1 MWPRA
6 AWQSTL
12 AALTPQQAPP
22 YNRYTLD
29 SLLTNERAPMTSRAR
44 RICVA
49 NNKGGVG
56 KSTTAINL
64 AAVLALRGK
73 RVLLVDFDPAGGASI
88 FLGLAEEVREE
99 HKPLYTVVELL
110 TGKPFVPHRYELAPG
125 LDLLPANT
133 RLSHYAQELDRDPR
147 GHFRL
152 AEALEP
158 LTSDYDYIICDSA
171 PTLGILM
178 IGAIIACPEVV
189 VPVQLDIGTLPMTIE
204 FNSFVVSLKQTAQPE
219 LRVLGVLPTFNE
231 GRAKTPQAMLGA
243 LKGLFQGRLFTTSI
257 SRLRAI
263 GDAHGHGRPIVLAQ
277 PDNRGSAE
285 YTAFTEE
292 VIRRAGH

>member
-1 MWPRA
+1 
-6 AWQSTL
+6 
-12 AALTPQQAPP
+12 
-22 YNRYTLD
+22 
-29 SLLTNERAPMTSRAR
+29 MTRRAR

-64 AAVLALRGK
+64 ASVLALRGHK
-73 RVLLVDFDPAGGASI
+73 VLLVDFDPAAGASI

-99 HKPLYTVVELL
+99 QTPLYTVVELL
-110 TGKPFVPHRYELAPG
+110 NGKPFTPFPYPLAPG

-133 RLSHYAQELDRDPR
+133 RLSHHAQVLDRDPR

-158 LTSDYDYIICDSA
+158 LASVYDYIICDSA

-204 FNSFVVSLKQTAQPE
+204 FNDFVVSLKQTAQPA
-219 LRVLGVLPTFNE
+219 LKVMGVLPTFNE
-231 GRAKTPQAMLGA
+231 ARSKTPQAMLGA
-243 LKGLFQGRLFTTSI
+243 LRGLFQGRLFQTSI

-263 GDAHGHGRPIVLAQ
+263 GDAHGHGRPVVLAQ
-277 PDNRGSAE
+277 PDNRGAIE
-285 YTAFTEE
+285 YTQFADE
-292 VIRRAGH
+292 VLRRA

>member
-1 MWPRA
+1 
-6 AWQSTL
+6 
-12 AALTPQQAPP
+12 
-22 YNRYTLD
+22 
-29 SLLTNERAPMTSRAR
+29 MTRRAR

-64 AAVLALRGK
+64 ASVLAMRGHK
-73 RVLLVDFDPAGGASI
+73 VLLVDFDPAAGASI

-99 HKPLYTVVELL
+99 QHPLYTVVELL
-110 TGKPFVPHRYELAPG
+110 SGQPFQSIPYPLAPG
-125 LDLLPANT
+125 LELLPSNT
-133 RLSHYAQELDRDPR
+133 RLSHYAQVLDRDPR

-158 LTSDYDYIICDSA
+158 LAANYDYIICDSA

-204 FNSFVVSLKQTAQPE
+204 FNDFVVSLKQTAQPA
-219 LRVLGVLPTFNE
+219 LKVMGVLPTFNE
-231 GRAKTPQAMLGA
+231 SRSKTPQAMLGA
-243 LKGLFQGRLFTTSI
+243 LRGLFQGRLFQTSI

-263 GDAHGHGRPIVLAQ
+263 GDAHGHGRPVVLAQ
-277 PDNRGSAE
+277 PDNRGAIE
-285 YTAFTEE
+285 YTQFADE
-292 VIRRAGH
+292 VLRRA

>member
-1 MWPRA
+1 
-6 AWQSTL
+6 
-12 AALTPQQAPP
+12 
-22 YNRYTLD
+22 
-29 SLLTNERAPMTSRAR
+29 MTRRAR

-64 AAVLALRGK
+64 ATVLALRGK
-73 RVLLVDFDPAGGASI
+73 RVLLVDFDPSAGASI

-99 HKPLYTVVELL
+99 QTPLYTVVELL
-110 TGKPFVPHRYELAPG
+110 EGKPFQPHPYPAAPG

-133 RLSHYAQELDRDPR
+133 RLSHYAQQLDRDPR

-152 AEALEP
+152 AEALVP
-158 LTSDYDYIICDSA
+158 LGATYDYIICDSA

-204 FNSFVVSLKQTAQPE
+204 FNDFVVSLKRTAQPE
-219 LRVLGVLPTFNE
+219 LRVMGVLPTFNE
-231 GRAKTPQAMLGA
+231 ARAKTPQAMLGA
-243 LKGLFQGRLFTTSI
+243 LRGLFQGRLFQTSI

-263 GDAHGHGRPIVLAQ
+263 GDSHGHGQPIVLAH
-277 PDNRGSAE
+277 PENRGALE
-285 YTAFTEE
+285 YTHFVEE
-292 VIRRAGH
+292 VLRRA